1 MGFRIREY
9 RPFVTSTCALARTE
23 NDPPS
28 WIRAKMKSAKDGTPI
43 AAPAILVGV
52 HGCAP
57 KCATKKTSTAS
68 ATASVIRFDFISSYT
83 KTMGFVLLAPLRQV
97 ARFLCSGAAYHPVLN
112 LSGFASSR
120 PAFAV
125 GSREDCWMDEAR

>member
-9 RPFVTSTCALARTE
+9 KPYVTSACALARTE

-28 WIRAKMKSAKDGTPI
+28 WIRAKMKA
-43 AAPAILVGV
+43 
-52 HGCAP
+52 
-57 KCATKKTSTAS
+57 STAS
-68 ATASVIRFDFISSYT
+68 ATASVIRFAFISSYT

-120 PAFAV
+120 PAFAA
-125 GSREDCWMDEAR
+125 GSREDCWMD